1 MLGGNE
7 FWGFA
12 AAPYVAIIGITVISI
27 ICLITAR
34 LFATKI

>member
-1 MLGGNE
+1 MLEMNG

-27 ICLITAR
+27 ICLVTAR
-34 LFATKI
+34 LFVTKI

>member
-1 MLGGNE
+1 MLGMND

-12 AAPYVAIIGITVISI
+12 SAPYVAIIMITVISI

-34 LFATKI
+34 LFTTKI

>member
-1 MLGGNE
+1 MLEMNE

-27 ICLITAR
+27 ICLVTAR
-34 LFATKI
+34 LFVTKI